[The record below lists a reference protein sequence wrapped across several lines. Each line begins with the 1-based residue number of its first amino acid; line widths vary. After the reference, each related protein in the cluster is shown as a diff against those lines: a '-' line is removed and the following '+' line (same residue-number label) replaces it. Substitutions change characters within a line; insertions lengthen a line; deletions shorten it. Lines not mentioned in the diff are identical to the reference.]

1 MKETLSAQN
10 KEETEGSYD
19 QFDTDDTFFQEKKHK
34 KINLFSSKKLIKY
47 ILMTFVALC
56 FIILLY
62 NLAQDNNN
70 LNNSEFNS
78 NQNRLKLPFEKC
90 QNELLIENELKF
102 IENKNLNYSIK
113 GTDITTGYP
122 HMTLITVIIQVN
134 NKCPTD
140 NCFDCYTNQEINYP
154 ELTDEEAFHKIFK
167 EMYLCNTFVK
177 GIYYIP
183 KLTKDNND
191 RVHMV
196 WNKYKRKFISFKGV
210 NYIDRYNAK
219 KYNNEYLQAV
229 LQGYEFTI
237 IDHIYEK
244 NNKNYYYNNKTLKFD
259 EILLDLKCQ
268 RKGDKINYPELSDEE
283 AFDKIYKEMELM
295 ETFAKVVYSQ
305 NYSESDPNYALSRRY
320 YPWHKYYVWNNYKRK
335 MILFKDWN
343 YFPEDVDPRETRN
356 EYLQS
361 ALQGY
366 KFTFMEH
373 IYEKDKKYYKYSFGG
388 NGFYEI
394 KLDSI

>member
-1 MKETLSAQN
+1 MK
-10 KEETEGSYD
+10 
-19 QFDTDDTFFQEKKHK
+19 
-34 KINLFSSKKLIKY
+34 
-47 ILMTFVALC
+47 
-56 FIILLY
+56 
-62 NLAQDNNN
+62 
-70 LNNSEFNS
+70 
-78 NQNRLKLPFEKC
+78 
-90 QNELLIENELKF
+90 
-102 IENKNLNYSIK
+102 
-113 GTDITTGYP
+113 
-122 HMTLITVIIQVN
+122 
-134 NKCPTD
+134 
-140 NCFDCYTNQEINYP
+140 
-154 ELTDEEAFHKIFK
+154 
-167 EMYLCNTFVK
+167 
-177 GIYYIP
+177 
-183 KLTKDNND
+183 
-191 RVHMV
+191 
-196 WNKYKRKFISFKGV
+196 
-210 NYIDRYNAK
+210 
-219 KYNNEYLQAV
+219 
-229 LQGYEFTI
+229 
-237 IDHIYEK
+237 K

-335 MILFKDWN
+335 MVLLEDWN
-343 YFPEDVDPRETRN
+343 YFPEDDDPRETRN